1 MGQFPPNR
9 QRPWISPHDQNPC
22 AECFSRLSAPRLV
35 RRHPSRLQ
43 AGDAGREF
51 FGVRSGVVTMQGR
64 FTHPDAVMLHMLRAG
79 DWFGTAPV
87 LAGRSRRATAVAR
100 TDVEL
105 LLVPGGELQALL
117 RRHPEWIVD
126 LARDVVYFLDVALQ
140 GSADLLIRDAAARCA
155 AVLLRLA
162 GRRWASGPDAHLPA
176 DIPASQSELAML
188 CNVSRNTFSRVV
200 QELASRPCSCRFRT
214 IRCSKWGIYCDSL
227 PPVGRRR
234 ARRPQTLKE
243 KLCESHWHWRRC

>member
-1 MGQFPPNR
+1 MAKSPDQSSPAAFPLRGWFADTHPGFR
-9 QRPWISPHDQNPC
+9 QAIFAMARPKSYAAGHVIYK
-22 AECFSRLSAPRLV
+22 
-35 RRHPSRLQ
+35 

-117 RRHPEWIVD
+117 RHHPEWIVD

-162 GRRWASGPDAHLPA
+162 GRRWASEPDADLPA
-176 DIPASQSELAML
+176 EIPVSQSDLAML
-188 CNVSRNTFSRVV
+188 CNLSRSTVSRVV
-200 QELASRPCSCRFRT
+200 KELAGHRLVT
-214 IRCSKWGIYCDSL
+214 LGYKSL
-227 PPVGRRR
+227 TVIDPTRLR
-234 ARRPQTLKE
+234 AVADGGGL
-243 KLCESHWHWRRC
+243 